1 MEIKKL
7 LEDSGH
13 YLMNTY
19 NRFPIVL
26 SKGRGMK
33 VWGADGKEYL
43 DFVGGI
49 AVNALGH

>member
-26 SKGRGMK
+26 RKGRGMK
-33 VWGADGKEYL
+33 VWGADGKNTL
-43 DFVGGI
+43 ILSG
-49 AVNALGH
+49 A